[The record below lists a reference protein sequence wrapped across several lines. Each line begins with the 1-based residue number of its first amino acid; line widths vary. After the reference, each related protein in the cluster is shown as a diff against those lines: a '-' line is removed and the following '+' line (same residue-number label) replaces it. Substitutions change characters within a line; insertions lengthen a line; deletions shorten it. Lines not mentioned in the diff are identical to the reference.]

1 MTWLARLWADLA
13 ADLRYLGRRTD
24 GWLTTYVRK
33 PAVWHRLRT
42 PEPFH
47 PCCPEA
53 RCCPAD
59 CDGQHRTPCE
69 VCQ

>member
-13 ADLRYLGRRTD
+13 ADLRYLDRRTD

-33 PAVWHRLRT
+33 PARWRHLT
-42 PEPFH
+42 GTEPFH

-53 RCCPAD
+53 KCCPSD
-59 CDGQHRTPCE
+59 CDGEHRTPCE
-69 VCQ
+69 VCP